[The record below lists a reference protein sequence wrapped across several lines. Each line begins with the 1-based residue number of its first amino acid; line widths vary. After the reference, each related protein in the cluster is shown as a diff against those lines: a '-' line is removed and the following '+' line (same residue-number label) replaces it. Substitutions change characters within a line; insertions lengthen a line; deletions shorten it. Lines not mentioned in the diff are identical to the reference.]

1 MVIEIS
7 PQNLRDEVAMDVDE
21 DEHGTQRPR
30 KAQDFGIEVDFD
42 CLNDDEREVLASCD
56 FLALK
61 PNCLSSGW
69 IRRSGFE
76 VG

>member
-1 MVIEIS
+1 
-7 PQNLRDEVAMDVDE
+7 MDVDE

-42 CLNDDEREVLASCD
+42 CLDDDEREVLVSCD

-61 PNCLSSGW
+61 PNCLFSGW
-69 IRRSGFE
+69 VGRSDCE